1 MKSKDDYHDKG
12 LIGLIELMDLLR
24 SPGGCPWDAE
34 QTHQSLAEYLLEETY
49 EVLEAINSGDYV
61 HLKEELG
68 DLLLQVIFHSRI
80 AEENPTEGFD
90 VNQVANDLIAK
101 LISRHPHVFNK
112 EAELGA
118 DQVKKNWEQ
127 IKAEEK
133 KRSSAFDGVPKDLP
147 ALLFASKILTR
158 LEKYKPEY
166 KNIIE
171 GQIVE
176 LINDG
181 TTQEEL
187 GEILFQIVQQS
198 KKLRLEPEIALRNR
212 VLKLD
217 LQS

>member
-1 MKSKDDYHDKG
+1 MKSKDDYHGKG

-34 QTHQSLAEYLLEETY
+34 QTHHSLAEYLLEETY
-49 EVLEAINSGDYV
+49 EVLDAINSGDYS

-80 AEENPTEGFD
+80 AEENLTDGFD
-90 VNQVANDLIAK
+90 INQVANDLIAK
-101 LISRHPHVFNK
+101 LISRHPHVFD
-112 EAELGA
+112 EEVELGA

-133 KRSSAFDGVPKDLP
+133 SRSSAFDGVPKDLP
-147 ALLFASKILTR
+147 ALLFAGKILTR
-158 LEKYKPEY
+158 LEKYQPEY
-166 KNIIE
+166 ENLVE
-171 GQIVE
+171 EQIVE
-176 LINDG
+176 LLKEE
-181 TTQEEL
+181 TTQEQL

-198 KKLRLEPEIALRNR
+198 KKLNLEPEIALRNR

>member
-1 MKSKDDYHDKG
+1 MKSKDVYYSKG

-49 EVLEAINSGDYV
+49 EVLDAINNGDYV

-80 AEENPTEGFD
+80 AEENLTEGFD
-90 VNQVANDLIAK
+90 INQVANDLIAK
-101 LISRHPHVFNK
+101 LITRHPHVFDE
-112 EAELGA
+112 EAELAAG
-118 DQVKKNWEQ
+118 QVKKNWEQ

-133 KRSSAFDGVPKDLP
+133 KRTSAFDGVPKDLP
-147 ALLFASKILTR
+147 ALLFAGKILTR
-158 LEKYKPEY
+158 LEKYKPDYE
-166 KNIIE
+166 NLVE
-171 GQIVE
+171 GQIIK
-176 LINDG
+176 LINEE
-181 TTQEEL
+181 TTQEQL

-198 KKLRLEPEIALRNR
+198 KKLNLEPEIALRNR